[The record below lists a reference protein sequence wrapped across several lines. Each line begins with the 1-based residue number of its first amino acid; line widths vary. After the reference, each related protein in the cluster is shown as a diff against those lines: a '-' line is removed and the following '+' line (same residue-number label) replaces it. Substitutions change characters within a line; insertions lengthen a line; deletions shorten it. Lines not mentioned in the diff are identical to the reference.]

1 MERRSEDLSARQPV
15 GDRQTGTVPAESCP
29 ISVSDSEVFVTDPDS
44 WIRHL
49 EI

>member
-15 GDRQTGTVPAESCP
+15 GDRQTGTVPAGSCP
-29 ISVSDSEVFVTDPDS
+29 NSVSEVFVTDPDP
-44 WIRHL
+44 WNRHL